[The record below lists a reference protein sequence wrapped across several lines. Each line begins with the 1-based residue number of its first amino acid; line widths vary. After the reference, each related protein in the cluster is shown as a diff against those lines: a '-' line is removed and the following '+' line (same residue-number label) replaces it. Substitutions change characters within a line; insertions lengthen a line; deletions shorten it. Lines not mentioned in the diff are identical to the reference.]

1 MSLWRL
7 EWLRLSRSRRLIV
20 LIVVYVFF
28 GLTGPLSA
36 RYIRQILD
44 RVGGGI
50 KVELPPATP
59 VDGLAQFTSN
69 ASQIC
74 LLVVVL
80 VAAAGL
86 SLDARPELAIF
97 LRTRVPHVR
106 AVIVPAYVTTSLVA
120 AGAFVLG
127 ALAAWYETAV
137 LLGAL
142 PVGRTLAAI
151 ALTCLFLAFAVAVT
165 AAAAYLVRGVLAT
178 AGVTIV
184 LLLVLALLGNFPS
197 LGKWTPTTLL
207 GSLPGLAGGAPWSS
221 YLWAALVT
229 VLATAGA
236 LVAAVRLA
244 DRREL

>member
-7 EWLRLSRSRRLIV
+7 EWLRLVRSRRLLV
-20 LIVVYVFF
+20 LVVVYVFF

-36 RYIRQILD
+36 RYLGQILD

-50 KVELPPATP
+50 KVELPPPRP
-59 VDGLAQFTSN
+59 VDGLAQFASN

-86 SLDARPELAIF
+86 ALDSRTELAIF
-97 LRTRVPHVR
+97 LRTRVANVQ
-106 AVIVPAYVTTSLVA
+106 ALIVPSYVMTSLAA

-137 LLGAL
+137 LLGT
-142 PVGRTLAAI
+142 PPTGRVLAGI
-151 ALTCLFLAFAVAVT
+151 VLTSLFLLFAVALT

-184 LLLVLALLGNFPS
+184 LLLVLALLGNIPAI
-197 LGKWTPTTLL
+197 GKWLPTTLL
-207 GSLPGLAGGAPWSS
+207 SSLPGLAGGEPWSK

-229 VLATAGA
+229 LVATVGA
-236 LVAAVRLA
+236 LVAAIRLA